1 MDSSQSTSS
10 ILIPSL
16 LTDGVFL
23 SLLVIWAVNDHYFK
37 YTYPS
42 FLTGKLS
49 DVTSLAC
56 TPILM
61 FVVMLA
67 FRSLYKR
74 FTPSSSM
81 TRTLKND
88 VAFFYTL
95 MSLNAILMGGLMVM
109 INLSETW
116 ANLYRLGLGYAQWP
130 WVGLWKW
137 SRIGHWPP
145 MPQVILTVDPSDAW
159 TAPAAFI
166 SLIIL
171 RRSLLLLSEET
182 MS

>member
-1 MDSSQSTSS
+1 M
-10 ILIPSL
+10 
-16 LTDGVFL
+16 
-23 SLLVIWAVNDHYFK
+23 
-37 YTYPS
+37 S
-42 FLTGKLS
+42 F
-49 DVTSLAC
+49 
-56 TPILM
+56 
-61 FVVMLA
+61 
-67 FRSLYKR
+67 
-74 FTPSSSM
+74 
-81 TRTLKND
+81 
-88 VAFFYTL
+88 
-95 MSLNAILMGGLMVM
+95 NAILMGGLMVM

-116 ANLYRLGLGYAQWP
+116 ANLYRLGLGYVQWP